1 MKNLIFILLIII
13 NLTPLNAAENYKFG
27 DRLFV
32 ASPKGLNLRVEP
44 SSTSKILAELKY
56 NSQITIIDK
65 LPLIKSFSYSVTN
78 FDGGTLQLKGHW
90 VKVSFD
96 NLEGYVFDGNLTNYK
111 YDAIGTNEDYDYVFG
126 KPKVDTTKS
135 LIKALNGIEDEEI
148 TIKKIYP
155 KILQEVVTIYDG
167 CLDVLQTFINIS
179 FNEAYWLININ
190 MQDADAANEIKIN
203 KEKNSII
210 FTYVSCT

>member
-1 MKNLIFILLIII
+1 MKKLTLIFLLIINFTFI
-13 NLTPLNAAENYKFG
+13 KAAENYKYG
-27 DRLFV
+27 DRLYV
-32 ASPKGLNLRVEP
+32 ASPKGLNLRVKP
-44 SSTSKILAELKY
+44 SSNSKILVELKY

-65 LPLIKSFSYSVTN
+65 LPFTKSFTYSVTN
-78 FDGGTLQLKGHW
+78 FGGGTLQLKGHW

-148 TIKKIYP
+148 TIRKIYP

-179 FNEAYWLININ
+179 FNEAYWLINKY
-190 MQDADAANEIKIN
+190 MQDAEAINEIKIT
-203 KEKNSII
+203 KEKNSVI
-210 FTYVSCT
+210 FIYSYCI